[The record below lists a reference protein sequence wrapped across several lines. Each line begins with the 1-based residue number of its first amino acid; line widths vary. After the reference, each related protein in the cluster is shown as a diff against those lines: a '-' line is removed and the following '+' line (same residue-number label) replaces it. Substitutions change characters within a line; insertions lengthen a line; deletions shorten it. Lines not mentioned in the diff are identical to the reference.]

1 MIPKSIKRKIE
12 QKLDDQVESVN
23 LQSGGDI
30 NHAAILQ
37 FKTSGPV
44 FLKWNSHAPELMFE
58 AEARGLKLLTKANS
72 ALVIPKVLLTEK
84 TFLVM
89 SFVKEGSANSE
100 SSLQFGIQ
108 LARQHRFSSQSFGLD
123 HDNFIGKLPQSNT
136 QHLNWADFFVSER
149 IAPQVKMGVDSGK
162 LPQTMGA
169 KIDQFAKNIFD
180 LFPEESPA
188 LLHGDLWSGNYM
200 FTEYGTV
207 SIYDPAVYYGH
218 REMDIAMA
226 RLFGGFSSHFYE
238 GYNSEYPL
246 SDGHEKRVALC
257 NLYPVLVHANL
268 FGGSYCQKAEAIF
281 SSYC

>member
-1 MIPKSIKRKIE
+1 MIPERIKHTIEEKFNDQVVSIKP
-12 QKLDDQVESVN
+12 
-23 LQSGGDI
+23 QSGGDI

-37 FKTSGPV
+37 FETSAPI
-44 FLKWNSHAPELMFE
+44 FLKWNVNAPKTMFE
-58 AEARGLKLLTKANS
+58 AEAKGLKLLANS
-72 ALVIPKVLLTEK
+72 NLVVPEVLLTGD

-89 SFVKEGSANSE
+89 SLLKEGSGYSE
-100 SSLQFGIQ
+100 SSFQFGIE
-108 LARQHRFSSQSFGLD
+108 LAKLHRSTSEHFGLD
-123 HDNFIGKLPQSNT
+123 HDNFIGRLPQSNT
-136 QHLNWADFFVSER
+136 QHSDWADFFVSER
-149 IAPQVKMGVDSGK
+149 IVPQVKMGVDSGR
-162 LPQTMGA
+162 LSQTMGTQMG
-169 KIDQFAKNIFD
+169 QFAKTIFD

-218 REMDIAMA
+218 REMDMAMT

-268 FGGSYCQKAEAIF
+268 FGGGYCQQAEAIF
-281 SSYC
+281 SNYC